1 MICARAEILAFLG
14 KGGSITDAEDGLLNL
29 LSPMVEQ
36 SVKRFVGYSVEQA
49 THTHYLPRDRRGGNI
64 DPAVRYY
71 DVRGGRAVGATVG
84 GVAEA
89 AMLLVPEIPLRSITN
104 LYEDTGAYAGQGS
117 GDFAAS
123 TELTS
128 GTGFYVQ
135 YEPAGLCKSGI
146 IHRTGGYWPSRNGT
160 VKVVYVAG
168 YTQAELSTGIAADI
182 KLACLLAIQHAFGQR
197 GENAGTVKAERLGD
211 YAVTYAVERAGQMPR
226 QARKLLGPFLSYAK
240 FL

>member
-1 MICARAEILAFLG
+1 MICDRAEILAFLG
-14 KGGSITDAEDGLLNL
+14 KAGNVTDPEDSLLMML
-29 LSPMVEQ
+29 APMVER
-36 SVKRFVGYSVEQA
+36 SVKGFVGYSVEQA

-89 AMLLVPEIPLRSITN
+89 AMLLVPELPLRSITN
-104 LYEDTGAYAGQGS
+104 LYEDTSAYAGQGS

-128 GTGFYVQ
+128 GDDFYVQ

-146 IHRTGGYWPSRNGT
+146 IHRTAGYWPARNGT

-182 KLACLLAIQHAFGQR
+182 KLACLLGIQHAFGQR
-197 GENAGTVKAERLGD
+197 GESAGTIKAERLGD

-226 QARKLLGPFLSYAK
+226 QAKKLLQPFVSYGK
-240 FL
+240 FV

>member
-14 KGGSITDAEDGLLNL
+14 KGGSVTDQEDGLINL

-36 SVKRFVGYSVEQA
+36 SVKRFVGYSIEQA
-49 THTHYLPRDRRGGNI
+49 THTHFLPRDRRGGNV

-71 DVRGGRAVGATVG
+71 DVQGGKAVGATIG

-104 LYEDTGAYAGQGS
+104 LYEDTSAYAGQGS
-117 GDFAAS
+117 SDFTAS

-128 GTGFYVQ
+128 GSDFYVQ
-135 YEPAGLCKSGI
+135 YEPAGLSMGGI
-146 IHRTGGYWPSRNGT
+146 IHRTGGYWPAKNGT
-160 VKVVYVAG
+160 VKVVYVGG

-182 KLACLLAIQHAFGQR
+182 KLACLLSIQHAFGQR
-197 GENAGTVKAERLGD
+197 GESAGTIKAERLGD
-211 YAVTYAVERAGQMPR
+211 YAVTYAVERAAQMPR
-226 QARKLLGPFLSYAK
+226 QARKLLGPFVSFGK